1 MLDHGSKAGAASIS
15 LVCTNCGYGISVRR
29 EPPDCPMCQTS
40 SWEPGRW
47 RPFSSLED
55 VTIARAAAAVRS
67 ARVEGEGAG
76 GVVDEELFGEVAA
89 ELALESRLEARE

>member
-1 MLDHGSKAGAASIS
+1 MLEHGSPAAAASIS
-15 LVCTNCGYGISVRR
+15 LICSNCGYGITIRR

-55 VTIARAAAAVRS
+55 VTIARASAV
-67 ARVEGEGAG
+67 ARLAGVEREGAG
-76 GVVDEELFGEVAA
+76 GVPDEELLGEVEA
-89 ELALESRLEARE
+89 ELALQPGLEARE

>member
-1 MLDHGSKAGAASIS
+1 MLDRGSKAAAASIS
-15 LVCTNCGYGISVRR
+15 LVCSNCGYGITIRR
-29 EPPDCPMCQTS
+29 EPPDCPMCQAS

-55 VTIARAAAAVRS
+55 VTIARAGAVARS
-67 ARVEGEGAG
+67 ARVEREGPG

-89 ELALESRLEARE
+89 ELALQPGLETRE